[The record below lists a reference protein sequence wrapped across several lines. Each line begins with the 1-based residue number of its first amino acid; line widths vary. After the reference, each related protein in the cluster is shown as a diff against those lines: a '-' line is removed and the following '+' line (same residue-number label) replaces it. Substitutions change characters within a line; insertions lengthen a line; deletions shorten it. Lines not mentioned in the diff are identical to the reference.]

1 MEEVGVETSLHQSE
15 DEVEVDVQ
23 AASGE
28 ENIIEKVDVE
38 NEGLND
44 AGVCVEGEDELDDED
59 QLGYEDY
66 LENNNDHE
74 DDQESSICINIFVD
88 LHFMGLEVDQSTIRD
103 LCNDFVDEDS

>member
-15 DEVEVDVQ
+15 DEVEVDLQ
-23 AASGE
+23 ASGE
-28 ENIIEKVDVE
+28 ENVIEKDDVE

-59 QLGYEDY
+59 QLGYKDY

-74 DDQESSICINIFVD
+74 DDQESNIGINLFVD
-88 LHFMGLEVDQSTIRD
+88 LHSMGLEIDQSTIRD
-103 LCNDFVDEDS
+103 LCSDFVDEDS